1 MNVNL
6 LEQTLEI
13 STEELLVFAQQAE
26 DNYIRF
32 PLDKGNGKKRW
43 IEAPKKELKHLQS
56 QLLHKILYKRP
67 PHPVAHGFV
76 PNRSIVTNA
85 KPHVGKKWVVN
96 FDIKDFFPSTK
107 TPLIRDVIVKY
118 ESFSEEE
125 IEIILLL
132 CTRNNSLPQGAPT
145 SPHLANLAL
154 WDFDMSLWKFCLE
167 QGLQYTRYADD
178 LTFSGSSI
186 PQELRSV
193 VIEELKKMGYRLAK
207 GKSSYRGQHRRQ
219 IVTGLVVNEK
229 INLPREKRKRLR
241 AILHDIKQSGI
252 QSALQRSSMEMD
264 QLIGHISLQ
273 SMWNEEMA
281 QQQLTELFEAI
292 FEDDISSNP
301 SS

>member
-1 MNVNL
+1 MK
-6 LEQTLEI
+6 
-13 STEELLVFAQQAE
+13 LV
-26 DNYIRF
+26 
-32 PLDKGNGKKRW
+32 
-43 IEAPKKELKHLQS
+43 QS
-56 QLLHKILYKRP
+56 QLLHKLLYKRH

-96 FDIKDFFPSTK
+96 FDIKDFFPFTK
-107 TPLIRDVIVKY
+107 TPLVRDVLLKY
-118 ESFSEEE
+118 EQLSEEE
-125 IEIILLL
+125 IKIIVQL
-132 CTRNNSLPQGAPT
+132 CTRHGALPQGAPT

-154 WDFDMSLWKFCLE
+154 WDFDTSLWNFCLE
-167 QGLQYTRYADD
+167 QELQYTRYADD
-178 LTFSGSSI
+178 LTFSGDFI
-186 PQELRSV
+186 PENLRSV

-219 IVTGLVVNEK
+219 VVTGLVVNEK

-241 AILHDIKQSGI
+241 AILHDVKQSGI

-281 QQQLTELFEAI
+281 QQQLTKLFEAI
-292 FEDDISSNP
+292 FEDDIQSNSS
-301 SS
+301 S